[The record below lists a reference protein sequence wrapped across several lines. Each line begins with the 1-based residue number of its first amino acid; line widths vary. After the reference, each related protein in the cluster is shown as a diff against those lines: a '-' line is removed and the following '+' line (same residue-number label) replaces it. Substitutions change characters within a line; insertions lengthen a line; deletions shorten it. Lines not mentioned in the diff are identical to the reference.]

1 MQAPKITSQI
11 RKGILQGM
19 VLMILDHQPS
29 YGYGLSQ
36 ALDQQGLSQVPKGT
50 IYPLLTKLEKNGLI
64 TNQMVKS
71 PSGPPRKYY
80 SITESGQR
88 SKKEFIQLWQP
99 LATAVNNLIQE
110 EQSHENKK
118 AN

>member
-1 MQAPKITSQI
+1 MPAPKITSQI

-19 VLMILDHQPS
+19 VLMILDQQS
-29 YGYGLSQ
+29 TYGYGLSKSLNQ
-36 ALDQQGLSQVPKGT
+36 HGCAQVPKGT

-64 TNQMVKS
+64 TSQMVKS

-80 SITESGQR
+80 SITESGQH
-88 SKKEFIQLWQP
+88 SKREFIQSWQT
-99 LATAVNNLIQE
+99 LATAVNHLIQE

-118 AN
+118 TN